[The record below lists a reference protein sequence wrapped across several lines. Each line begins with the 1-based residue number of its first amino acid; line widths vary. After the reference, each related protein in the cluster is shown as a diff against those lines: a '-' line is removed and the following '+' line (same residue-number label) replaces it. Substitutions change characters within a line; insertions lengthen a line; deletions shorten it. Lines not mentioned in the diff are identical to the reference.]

1 VLNFAI
7 FDHLD
12 SDGGPLG
19 RFFEERLRLLE
30 LIERSGFHG
39 YHLAEH
45 HSTPLGMASSP
56 SVFLASAIQRTRTIK
71 LGPLVYVLPL
81 YHPLR
86 LYEDI
91 CMLDHL
97 SGGRLTV
104 GVGRGGALIEHQRF
118 GVDPALA
125 PAMYQEAFAV
135 LMRAFETDVLDFEV
149 VSTTTKTSFRPNRAR
164 PHPPIWWCPP
174 CRCDCLGGTA
184 QHQCRRWDPALSAR
198 SVILS

>member
-30 LIERSGFHG
+30 LIERSGFQG

-56 SVFLASAIQRTRTIK
+56 SVFLASAIQRTSKIK
-71 LGPLVYVLPL
+71 VGPLVYVLPL

-86 LYEDI
+86 LYEEI

-104 GVGRGGALIEHQRF
+104 AGRSSSTSALESIPLWHRRCTRK
-118 GVDPALA
+118 A
-125 PAMYQEAFAV
+125 
-135 LMRAFETDVLDFEV
+135 
-149 VSTTTKTSFRPNRAR
+149 S
-164 PHPPIWWCPP
+164 P
-174 CRCDCLGGTA
+174 C
-184 QHQCRRWDPALSAR
+184 
-198 SVILS
+198 